1 MPLFLLGST
10 VRERSFT
17 KAPALSNIGSMS
29 QARLSLSTVASP
41 HCRLL
46 FHLAAGI
53 LAEHQRRLSG
63 QFRTKR
69 LSSLTGGLE
78 VKQQFYASG
87 LGRNIFLTFPFIDQ
101 AIALFNPEENIFP
114 EGRKVKSRYFANC
127 PWDRCW
133 CTFSDSV
140 KLWMIPVG
148 ALVIALYL
156 WTPKTGKGIAIYGA
170 IVLAMLIIYFA
181 LRG

>member
-1 MPLFLLGST
+1 
-10 VRERSFT
+10 
-17 KAPALSNIGSMS
+17 
-29 QARLSLSTVASP
+29 
-41 HCRLL
+41 
-46 FHLAAGI
+46 
-53 LAEHQRRLSG
+53 
-63 QFRTKR
+63 
-69 LSSLTGGLE
+69 
-78 VKQQFYASG
+78 
-87 LGRNIFLTFPFIDQ
+87 LTFPFIDQ